1 MTVAMTIADLVIDAL
16 NSIGNGAED
25 INSTN
30 EGCSLPLVRRYE

>member
-16 NSIGNGAED
+16 NLNWNGAED

-30 EGCSLPLVRRYE
+30 EGYSRLLVRG